1 MELADKTFGDNR
13 GEKVVVGVLRVC
25 LIVSVF
31 LGTMSSSGVVWSFGD
46 IGVGAMTWINLI
58 AIMLLS
64 PKALRALRDYE
75 QARKKGEE
83 PHFDPKKLDIEGAE
97 FWETFNAK

>member
-1 MELADKTFGDNR
+1 MGI
-13 GEKVVVGVLRVC
+13 LRVA

-31 LGTMSSSGVVWSFGD
+31 LGTIGDSDAMWSIGD

-58 AIMLLS
+58 AIFLLS
-64 PKALRALRDYE
+64 SKALRALRDYE

-97 FWETFNAK
+97 FWETLNG